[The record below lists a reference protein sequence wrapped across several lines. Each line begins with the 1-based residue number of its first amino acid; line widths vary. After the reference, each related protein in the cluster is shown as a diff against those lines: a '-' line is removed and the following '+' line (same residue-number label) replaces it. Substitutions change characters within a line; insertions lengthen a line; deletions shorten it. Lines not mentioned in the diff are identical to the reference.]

1 MQAIFSTT
9 MMWLRDTGI
18 LNKLKYDVM
27 NPPIPIPDAKVRHN
41 QALILRQ
48 LGITAI
54 ILFVGLLIALML
66 FLGELW
72 NNKKKRGISDAK
84 EHFEMSEPEMGKIT
98 IFDLDLQ
105 DHHW

>member
-1 MQAIFSTT
+1 

-18 LNKLKYDVM
+18 LNKLKYDVI

-84 EHFEMSEPEMGKIT
+84 EHFEMSERTADENSG
-98 IFDLDLQ
+98 
-105 DHHW
+105 